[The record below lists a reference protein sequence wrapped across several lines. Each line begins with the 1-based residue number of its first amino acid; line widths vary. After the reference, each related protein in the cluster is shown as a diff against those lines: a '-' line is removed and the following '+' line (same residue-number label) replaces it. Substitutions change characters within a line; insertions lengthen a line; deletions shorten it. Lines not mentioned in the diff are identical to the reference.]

1 MTYERLSGG
10 EVNFTGFNNDDV
22 NAYQAR
28 PATDVKVPG
37 VVVIHHAPGWDE
49 WYAEVTRKFAHHG
62 YAAIAPNL
70 YSRDGPGAPDDVA
83 ARVRAAGGAPDN
95 QVVGDVTGA
104 MEWLR
109 AQSNASGKVGV
120 IGFCSSGR
128 QTYLVACLVKGVDS
142 AVDCWGGNVVV
153 DDPSLLTERRPIA
166 SVDYTDQ
173 LACPLLGLFG
183 NDDTN
188 PNPEHVNRLE
198 EVSKDNGKTYEV
210 HRYDGAGHAFMSWYR
225 RHYRVDQAID
235 AWDKVLD
242 FYGRYLNTA

>member
-1 MTYERLSGG
+1 VTYEGLSGG
-10 EVNFTGFNNDDV
+10 EVEFTGFNGDDV

-28 PATDVKVPG
+28 PAIDGKVPG

-49 WYAEVTRKFAHHG
+49 WCAEVTRKFAHHG

-95 QVVGDVTGA
+95 QVVGDVAGA

-109 AQSNASGKVGV
+109 GQSNASGKVGV
-120 IGFCSSGR
+120 IGFCSGGR
-128 QTYLVACLVKGVDS
+128 QTYLVACLVKGLDA

-166 SVDYTDQ
+166 PVDYTNQ
-173 LACPLLGLFG
+173 LTCPVLGLFG

-188 PNPEHVNRLE
+188 PNPDHVNRLE
-198 EVSKDNGKTYEV
+198 EVLKDHGKTYEF

-242 FYGRYLNTA
+242 FYGRNLKTA